1 MARTRPNGSVSACS
15 LRIFTMMNRKEQIT
29 MSHIRLLAA
38 GGALLLAL
46 AVPARAADVKIMP
59 VLPQQPKPVKTPP
72 VLPR

>member
-1 MARTRPNGSVSACS
+1 
-15 LRIFTMMNRKEQIT
+15 

-46 AVPARAADVKIMP
+46 AGPARAAGVKIMPVLPREPKPIRIMP

-72 VLPR
+72 VVPR